1 MRIQFLRAA
10 CLSPNPPPSG
20 SSFEFMRLSITRRRA
35 EGAGRPSRFRESA
48 ALWARCGSILAA
60 IFCGFA
66 LPRSLAA
73 ESRHVVVVV
82 WDGMRP
88 DFVTEQNTPAL
99 WKLAQDGVT
108 FRNHHAVY
116 LSATNVN
123 GTALATGAYPG
134 HSGLIANQEYRPEI
148 NNKKWTDVQDPAVVR
163 KGDELSGG
171 KYLAVP
177 TIAELVQAA
186 GQRTVIA
193 AAKGVGLLQDRHADP
208 RRAKDSV
215 TLFEGNSLPPATL
228 APIAGALGPFPKLS
242 ALTFARSDAWTMK
255 ALTDFLWKDRVPA
268 FSLLWLSE
276 PDGTQHQTAPGAPE
290 ALAAMKS
297 SDDNLARVLTAL
309 DRQHARE
316 TTDVLVVSDHG
327 FSTIEHAIDLRVI
340 LKDAGFD
347 VATEFA
353 AEPAAGQIMVVAN
366 GGSVLFHIIGHDS
379 AVARRL
385 VEFLQR
391 SDFAGVIFTRESME
405 GTFTL
410 DKAKIDPPSPSY
422 GVAGNEHAP
431 DVVMSFRWNEN
442 KNQFGVPGM
451 IDADWQRAAG
461 KGTHAT
467 LSRFDMHNTLIAT
480 GPDFRR
486 GQTDELPSG
495 NVDLAPTILA
505 ILGIKSPQLMDGR
518 VLSEAMVKSGRRG
531 DTDSSHGEIDNQ
543 ALKAKTETIGAKK
556 NFESGKPGFWR
567 QTLQI
572 SRVGSTIYLDEGNGN
587 YMPSKTEND

>member
-1 MRIQFLRAA
+1 MRIQSLPAI
-10 CLSPNPPPSG
+10 CLS
-20 SSFEFMRLSITRRRA
+20 
-35 EGAGRPSRFRESA
+35 
-48 ALWARCGSILAA
+48 ILTV

-66 LPRSLAA
+66 LPCVRAA
-73 ESRHVVVVV
+73 GSHHVVVVV

-88 DFVTEQNTPAL
+88 DFVTEQNTPTL

-148 NNKKWTDVQDPAVVR
+148 NNRKWTDVQDPAVVR
-163 KGDELSGG
+163 KGDELSNG

-177 TIAELVQAA
+177 TVAELVQAA

-193 AAKGVGLLQDRHADP
+193 AAKGVGLLEDRHVDP
-208 RRAKDSV
+208 TRAKDSV
-215 TLFEGNSLPPATL
+215 TLFEGNSLPPAAL
-228 APIAGALGPFPKLS
+228 APISGALGPFPKLS
-242 ALTFARSDAWTMK
+242 AFTFAKSDAWTTK
-255 ALTDFLWKDRVPA
+255 ALTDFFWKDRVPA

-297 SDDNLARVLTAL
+297 SDENLARVLAAL
-309 DRQHARE
+309 GRQHARE
-316 TTDVLVVSDHG
+316 TTDVFVVSDHG
-327 FSTIEHAIDLRVI
+327 FSTIEHAVDLRMI

-353 AEPAAGQIMVVAN
+353 AEPTAGQIMVVAN

-379 AVARRL
+379 AVTRQL

-391 SDFAGVIFTRESME
+391 SDFAGVIFTKESME

-410 DKAKIDPPSPSY
+410 DKAKIDPPSLGYGAPS
-422 GVAGNEHAP
+422 NEHAP

-451 IDADWQRAAG
+451 IDADWQRGAG

-495 NVDLAPTILA
+495 NVDVAPTILA
-505 ILGIKSPQLMDGR
+505 ILGIKPPQPMDGR
-518 VLSEAMVKSGRRG
+518 VLSEAVINADKQGLKPETQTIEVTKSF
-531 DTDSSHGEIDNQ
+531 SSG
-543 ALKAKTETIGAKK
+543 
-556 NFESGKPGFWR
+556 SWR
-567 QTLQI
+567 QSLKI
-572 SRVGSTIYLDEGNGN
+572 SRVGSTIYLDEGNG
-587 YMPSKTEND
+587 EFVR